1 MKKNNVLWICV
12 VLMMAFGISS
22 CGIEKEVSVRLYRL
36 DAEGGDTE
44 ADTGNEHKARRNAF
58 ESTLIHYYS
67 FLSLIFKNPCPRRRE
82 GGEKHYDFC
91 QTGIPSDSILLK
103 AEASRR

>member
-1 MKKNNVLWICV
+1 MD
-12 VLMMAFGISS
+12 FT
-22 CGIEKEVSVRLYRL
+22 YRL

-67 FLSLIFKNPCPRRRE
+67 F
-82 GGEKHYDFC
+82 
-91 QTGIPSDSILLK
+91 
-103 AEASRR
+103 

>member
-1 MKKNNVLWICV
+1 MD
-12 VLMMAFGISS
+12 FT
-22 CGIEKEVSVRLYRL
+22 YRL

-58 ESTLIHYYS
+58 KNTLIHY
-67 FLSLIFKNPCPRRRE
+67 LIFDFKKPAPAGARE
-82 GGEKHYDFC
+82 GKNTMIFAKP
-91 QTGIPSDSILLK
+91 GIPSDSILLK